1 MFLFVR
7 KFWSVNICAILA
19 NFIFVSIEYTLFKH
33 TPKLYC
39 CKHNANQIGKK
50 RINIIDV
57 WDTQVVCFIKIKQNE
72 KKQKKQKRKESF
84 SMTPYTQNH

>member
-1 MFLFVR
+1 M
-7 KFWSVNICAILA
+7 LA

-57 WDTQVVCFIKIKQNE
+57 
-72 KKQKKQKRKESF
+72 
-84 SMTPYTQNH
+84 